1 MKKLLCYLLFFSCT
15 MLQLNAQ
22 ISAGGTPVSFLY
34 PNVSL
39 NQPEAL
45 KMPAFDLEA
54 LRAEDFDNDRK
65 GDKPYRF
72 GYEMEVSLNE
82 QNAGV
87 IDYLPNGDKL
97 WRVALKSTDALTI
110 NLIFNR
116 FVLPEGAQLF
126 IYNKDHSEIIGAF
139 TEFNNQSDGKL
150 GTTLVSGDEII
161 VEYYEPSWVDFQ
173 GEVEIGTVIHGYR
186 SIAQVLDE
194 VEQRAF
200 GSSGSCNINVNC
212 ASGAS
217 WATEKRSVG
226 MMVSGG
232 GFCTGALLNNT
243 NNNGTPY
250 FMSANHC
257 YSSGYSTWVYWFNW
271 EAAGCT
277 NPASSPAY
285 NSVSGSSLKA
295 RNAASDFMLLQLNST
310 PPSSYNVHYAGW
322 DRSGTAPTSGA
333 GIHHPSG
340 DIKKISF
347 DNNTFTNSSWSG
359 TPANSHWHVIWDSGV
374 TEPGSSGSPLFDQNR
389 RFVGQLHGGASAC
402 GASDLSDEYGKF
414 SLSWDYGTTAA
425 TRAKDWLDP
434 AGSNP
439 TTLNGYTPT
448 SGPFLS
454 VTPSNQNVTS
464 TAGSTTFNVSS
475 NVSWTASSAASWL
488 TVSPGSGS
496 NNGTITATYTANTA
510 TTTRTGT
517 ITVTNGTLTQTCT
530 VTQQGTSGGGGTCS
544 NDNEPANN
552 KRNTAPLIATNTDKY
567 SQIAASNDKDF
578 WKFTLGASTS
588 VTINLSNLPADFDIK
603 LLNSSGS
610 QIAISQ
616 NGGTASETISMTLA
630 AGTYYCHVYGYNGAF
645 STTVCYLLRVNGGSQ
660 LAPQAGGKGKNLEGI
675 NVEMY
680 PNPSQGNVVVA
691 LNNKETSH
699 IQVFDYTG
707 KLIIQTIGAG
717 MIQLDMNLQPAGIY
731 IVRISQGDE
740 IITKKLI
747 IEQ

>member
-161 VEYYEPSWVDFQ
+161 VEYYEPSWVDFH

-285 NSVSGSSLKA
+285 NSVSGLPLKPG
-295 RNAASDFMLLQLNST
+295 MLHLTSCCCNSIQLHLLPT
-310 PPSSYNVHYAGW
+310 MCIMPV
-322 DRSGTAPTSGA
+322 GTGQEQHQPVEQVSIIPVEILRKSALIIIPLPTLPGA
-333 GIHHPSG
+333 VPLPIRTGM
-340 DIKKISF
+340 
-347 DNNTFTNSSWSG
+347 
-359 TPANSHWHVIWDSGV
+359 
-374 TEPGSSGSPLFDQNR
+374 SSGI
-389 RFVGQLHGGASAC
+389 VAS
-402 GASDLSDEYGKF
+402 
-414 SLSWDYGTTAA
+414 
-425 TRAKDWLDP
+425 
-434 AGSNP
+434 
-439 TTLNGYTPT
+439 LNQVLPVRPY
-448 SGPFLS
+448 L
-454 VTPSNQNVTS
+454 
-464 TAGSTTFNVSS
+464 
-475 NVSWTASSAASWL
+475 
-488 TVSPGSGS
+488 
-496 NNGTITATYTANTA
+496 I
-510 TTTRTGT
+510 RTG
-517 ITVTNGTLTQTCT
+517 VL
-530 VTQQGTSGGGGTCS
+530 
-544 NDNEPANN
+544 
-552 KRNTAPLIATNTDKY
+552 
-567 SQIAASNDKDF
+567 
-578 WKFTLGASTS
+578 
-588 VTINLSNLPADFDIK
+588 
-603 LLNSSGS
+603 
-610 QIAISQ
+610 
-616 NGGTASETISMTLA
+616 
-630 AGTYYCHVYGYNGAF
+630 
-645 STTVCYLLRVNGGSQ
+645 
-660 LAPQAGGKGKNLEGI
+660 
-675 NVEMY
+675 
-680 PNPSQGNVVVA
+680 
-691 LNNKETSH
+691 
-699 IQVFDYTG
+699 
-707 KLIIQTIGAG
+707 
-717 MIQLDMNLQPAGIY
+717 
-731 IVRISQGDE
+731 
-740 IITKKLI
+740 
-747 IEQ
+747 